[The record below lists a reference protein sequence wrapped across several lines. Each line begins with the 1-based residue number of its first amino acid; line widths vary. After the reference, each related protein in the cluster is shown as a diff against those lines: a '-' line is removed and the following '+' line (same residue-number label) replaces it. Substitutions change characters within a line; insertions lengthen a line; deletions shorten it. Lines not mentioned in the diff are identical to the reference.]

1 MSNDIDLPVR
11 QAAVIY
17 LKNMVSDKQKRTIL
31 YIFFGN
37 LSAPFIKRIAD
48 KASSLTEGL

>member
-17 LKNMVSDKQKRTIL
+17 LKNMVSDTEETNDLISLFCKFINTFHKELPLKQYCT
-31 YIFFGN
+31 
-37 LSAPFIKRIAD
+37 
-48 KASSLTEGL
+48 

>member
-17 LKNMVSDKQKRTIL
+17 LKNMVSDTDETNDLIYL
-31 YIFFGN
+31 FFGN
-37 LSAPFIKRIAD
+37 LSTLFMKNYR
-48 KASSLTEGL
+48 

>member
-17 LKNMVSDKQKRTIL
+17 LKNMVSDAAEMNDLISLFWEINQH
-31 YIFFGN
+31 
-37 LSAPFIKRIAD
+37 LS
-48 KASSLTEGL
+48 

>member
-17 LKNMVSDKQKRTIL
+17 LKNMVSDTDETNDLISLLWKLINTFHQELPLKQ
-31 YIFFGN
+31 YVV
-37 LSAPFIKRIAD
+37 
-48 KASSLTEGL
+48 

>member
-17 LKNMVSDKQKRTIL
+17 LKNMVSDTDETNDLK
-31 YIFFGN
+31 FGN
-37 LSAPFIKRIAD
+37 LSTPFLKNYR
-48 KASSLTEGL
+48 

>member
-17 LKNMVSDKQKRTIL
+17 LKNMVSDAEETVIL
-31 YIFFGN
+31 SIFFEN
-37 LSAPFIKRIAD
+37 LSTTFIKNY
-48 KASSLTEGL
+48 L

>member
-17 LKNMVSDKQKRTIL
+17 LKNMVSDKQKRTI
-31 YIFFGN
+31 
-37 LSAPFIKRIAD
+37 
-48 KASSLTEGL
+48 

>member
-17 LKNMVSDKQKRTIL
+17 LKNMVSDTGAETNDLISLLWK
-31 YIFFGN
+31 
-37 LSAPFIKRIAD
+37 FIN
-48 KASSLTEGL
+48 TFQ

>member
-17 LKNMVSDKQKRTIL
+17 LKNMVSDTDETNGKFINTV
-31 YIFFGN
+31 
-37 LSAPFIKRIAD
+37 PFIKNCR
-48 KASSLTEGL
+48 